1 MKGRF
6 EDLEVWQEA
15 RALTNRVYDLTECP
29 AFAKDYGL
37 RDQIRRATV
46 SILSNIA
53 EGYERDSDAEFSR
66 FLLIAKG
73 SAGEVRAQLYIALDR
88 GYIDEFAFAEAKR
101 QTESV
106 CRRVAN
112 FLVYL
117 KRSQVQSRKS
127 QDSSRK
133 NLRHTTSDLS
143 SATSNLRHV
152 TCDLR
157 PETCDL

>member
-6 EDLEVWQEA
+6 EDLEIWQEA
-15 RALTNRVYDLTECP
+15 RVLTNRVYDLSGCP

-37 RDQIRRATV
+37 RDQIRRAAV

-53 EGYERDSDAEFSR
+53 EGYERDSDPEFGR

-73 SAGEVRAQLYIALDR
+73 SAGEVRAQLYVALDR

-101 QTESV
+101 QAESV

-112 FLVYL
+112 FIAYL
-117 KRSQVQSRKS
+117 KRSQVTNRKT
-127 QDSSRK
+127 QAPRTKDQQ
-133 NLRHTTSDLS
+133 H
-143 SATSNLRHV
+143 
-152 TCDLR
+152 
-157 PETCDL
+157 ET

>member
-112 FLVYL
+112 FIAYL
-117 KRSQVQSRKS
+117 KRLQAPGRKS
-127 QDSSRK
+127 QE
-133 NLRHTTSDLS
+133 
-143 SATSNLRHV
+143 SATSDHQLS
-152 TCDLR
+152 TCDH
-157 PETCDL
+157 